1 MNERTDI
8 QHLNPKRLPISRKPF
23 HNVLIRKNKHCFIF
37 RCSFLFLGTET
48 PEHPEGTFDSLSALL
63 EATTGISTLDSRLSA
78 LGSLLSSLFSRL
90 SSLGSLLSALDS
102 RFSALDSRLSSLG
115 SQLSNPTTT
124 SGTLLFCH
132 SHSLVFR
139 Y

>member
-8 QHLNPKRLPISRKPF
+8 QHLNQKRLPISREPF

-63 EATTGISTLDSRLSA
+63 EATTGISILGSRISILDSQFSALFSLLSA
-78 LGSLLSSLFSRL
+78 LGSRISTLNSRLSSLFSRL
-90 SSLGSLLSALDS
+90 SAL
-102 RFSALDSRLSSLG
+102 FSRLSAI
-115 SQLSNPTTT
+115 
-124 SGTLLFCH
+124 
-132 SHSLVFR
+132 
-139 Y
+139 

>member
-1 MNERTDI
+1 LNERTDI
-8 QHLNPKRLPISRKPF
+8 HHLNQKRLPISRKPF
-23 HNVLIRKNKHCFIF
+23 HNVLIRKNKQCFIF
-37 RCSFLFLGTET
+37 RCSFLLLGTET

-63 EATTGISTLDSRLSA
+63 EATTGISILDSRFSA
-78 LGSLLSSLFSRL
+78 LFSRL

-102 RFSALDSRLSSLG
+102 RLSALD

-124 SGTLLFCH
+124 SYRLLFCH